1 MPPKP
6 FGLGL
11 ALQIPPEDA
20 AQNGQSDS
28 NKKQLVCA
36 QPLPAGQQQA
46 LHSSTDALCHCPPPQ
61 QDSWDVFGDSVTIM
75 SKSVRPYNFSSEGLI
90 RAPKGQEAPLHF
102 KVSAALHQLIT
113 SCPIPAPPGPLS
125 VAAMAVSCDVRAMH
139 GCLLSL
145 AGV

>member
-36 QPLPAGQQQA
+36 QPLPAGLQQA
-46 LHSSTDALCHCPPPQ
+46 QHSSTDALCHCPTL

-102 KVSAALHQLIT
+102 KVRPAPHQPIT
-113 SCPIPAPPGPLS
+113 NGPIPAPPGPLS
-125 VAAMAVSCDVRAMH
+125 VAAMAVSCDVQLH
-139 GCLLSL
+139 
-145 AGV
+145 